1 MPRAFGAGARAISSS
16 SFLRSQARSAAK
28 GKVAAPSIFS
38 ASFLPTSMQQTG
50 ARFIHF
56 QRQTVGT
63 VSQKFATVS
72 RQAERVT
79 AQLRRFSQSA
89 SDKTGGI
96 AAWYNGL
103 LEKSPLLTKAVTSA
117 LIVLGGD
124 LGCQL
129 FIEGGSID
137 FARLARMFFLGGVLV
152 APVLH
157 VWYGALFR
165 WFPSPSIRGVLTRV
179 VLDQAVFAPIFCGVF
194 FTAIFATEGRLD
206 QLENHLRENYVDAV
220 KVNWMMWIPAQIIN
234 FKFVPPQLQVLF
246 ANFVALF
253 WNSYLSWSGH
263 KDQHIEDA
271 TPAAAAPAVE
281 ALVVAAPAIA
291 ASTVAAV
298 TAPAVAAPAQT
309 LEDAKPA
316 Q

>member
-1 MPRAFGAGARAISSS
+1 MLVLRYGMTAARMPRAFGAGARAISSS

-38 ASFLPTSMQQTG
+38 TSFLPTSMQQTG

-165 WFPSPSIRGVLTRV
+165 YVPRTMAPSHAPPLHHVLNPRCC
-179 VLDQAVFAPIFCGVF
+179 FCLLCAKGGF
-194 FTAIFATEGRLD
+194 LPR
-206 QLENHLRENYVDAV
+206 
-220 KVNWMMWIPAQIIN
+220 
-234 FKFVPPQLQVLF
+234 
-246 ANFVALF
+246 
-253 WNSYLSWSGH
+253 
-263 KDQHIEDA
+263 
-271 TPAAAAPAVE
+271 
-281 ALVVAAPAIA
+281 
-291 ASTVAAV
+291 ASEVC
-298 TAPAVAAPAQT
+298 
-309 LEDAKPA
+309 
-316 Q
+316 